1 MKKGLILEGGALRA
15 LFTAGVI
22 DVMMENGITFDG
34 LVGVSAGGGLRLQLQ
49 EPAARPRHQIQQ
61 AVCP

>member
-49 EPAARPRHQIQQ
+49 EPPAGPRHQIQQ